1 MRRNKIIAFS
11 LVGALMASLGGFAA
25 YCVWVRPP
33 AFLPPSVS
41 SLFTRLP
48 QVAPSDLLS
57 LANVSAPKEPV
68 QEKQS
73 GDTAT
78 APAAEKPPATT
89 ECVWT
94 NMPVTEPL
102 LREPGVR
109 RSQVVVNKRSRL
121 LRGEIKAVSPTHG
134 LLVSLPKHIGSDG
147 VIASETLIADFPR
160 RFQVGEKIT
169 VAVAGVSMKG
179 SLKQLDL
186 LLVEP

>member
-1 MRRNKIIAFS
+1 MA
-11 LVGALMASLGGFAA
+11 ALLGFAV

-33 AFLPPSVS
+33 AFLPPIVS

-57 LANVSAPKEPV
+57 FANMSAPKENVPEE
-68 QEKQS
+68 QR
-73 GDTAT
+73 GDATT

-94 NMPVTEPL
+94 NMPATEPL

-109 RSQVVVNKRSRL
+109 RSQVVAGKRSRL

-134 LLVSLPKHIGSDG
+134 LLVTLPNHIGSDG

-160 RFQVGEKIT
+160 RFQIGEKIT